1 MFVRTAGRWACIFA
15 FVSSAAIVAV
25 SCGGASNGS
34 VFNGNG
40 EGDGS
45 ADATSSSSSG
55 GSGSGSGSGGH
66 VPDGGLTGG
75 GDGSTPTCAPK
86 TCAQLGYTCGP
97 NNDGCGNVIM
107 CGSCAKPEYC
117 GGGGYSQC
125 GGGKGFGSDGGVQ
138 CTPTTC
144 QKLGFDCGPAGDGC
158 GGLLQCGMC
167 SNGDICGAQSPGVC
181 GTGGP
186 VCTGLC
192 KQQVA
197 CDAGIPTT
205 ITGRVVAGTL
215 PTYGTPDPVPG
226 VLVYVPNAPLQPFQ
240 TGVSCGCP
248 PVTGNPLVWTTTAVD
263 GTFTL
268 KNVPVGSNIPV
279 VIQLGRWR
287 REVTF
292 NVTNACTSSAVGDIR
307 MPRNRTDGVGNQAD
321 IPLTALST
329 GTIDAM
335 ECVLLKMG
343 VDAAEFTDPA
353 ASTGQR
359 IHLYVGN
366 GANGAGGMTQ
376 ETTLTSSLATLEK
389 YDQVIFPCWASPID
403 KPATDLANL
412 VSYTSAGGRMF
423 ATHFS
428 YTWLYTNVPFSQTAT
443 WVADNEFA
451 SDVGQI
457 NTTFP
462 RGATFGQWMT
472 VVGAATGTPPTFPI
486 TSPRNDFTNP
496 VPPSLTYVN
505 ATQNGT
511 FPLHYTFDTP
521 WMSANT
527 CGRVEYSDFHVS
539 DYTSAGTFPSECT
552 TNPTTGVACS
562 TAAPCPLSA
571 QEKALEYMIW
581 DLGQCLTP
589 QMPTCTPLTCAQQH
603 IGCGPAGDGCGNE
616 IMCGPCTPPQTC
628 GGGGTPSQCGYP
640 EAGTCVPTTCQKL
653 GIQCGPAGDGCG
665 GLLQCGM
672 CQAPQTCG
680 GGGTP
685 GKCGGSGSQ

>member
-15 FVSSAAIVAV
+15 LVSGTAVVAA
-25 SCGGASNGS
+25 SCGGAGNAS

-40 EGDGS
+40 DGGG
-45 ADATSSSSSG
+45 DATSSSSSG
-55 GSGSGSGSGGH
+55 GSGSGSGSIL
-66 VPDGGLTGG
+66 PEGGLTGG
-75 GDGSTPTCAPK
+75 GDGSTGGCTPK
-86 TCAQLGYTCGP
+86 TCAQLGYDCGP
-97 NNDGCGNVIM
+97 NSDGCGNVIM
-107 CGSCAKPEYC
+107 CGSCTKPAYC
-117 GGGGYSQC
+117 GGGGYSKC
-125 GGGKGFGSDGGVQ
+125 GGGTGFGPDGGVQ

-167 SNGDICGAQSPGVC
+167 SNGDICGAQSPSVC

-186 VCTGLC
+186 TCTGLC

-205 ITGRVVAGTL
+205 ITGRVVAGTI

-279 VIQLGRWR
+279 AIQLGRWR

-292 NVTNACTSSAVGDIR
+292 NVTTACASSAVGDIR
-307 MPRNRTDGVGNQAD
+307 MPRNRTDGLGNQAD

-359 IHLYVGN
+359 IHLHVGN
-366 GANGAGGMTQ
+366 GANGPGGMTQ
-376 ETTLTSSLATLEK
+376 ETTLTSSLPTLEK
-389 YDQVIFPCWASPID
+389 YDQVIFPCWASPVD
-403 KPATDLANL
+403 KPAADLANM

-443 WVADNEFA
+443 WVADNEFTSVTGDIDTSFA
-451 SDVGQI
+451 
-457 NTTFP
+457 

-472 VVGAATGTPPTFPI
+472 LVGAAAGTPPAFNI
-486 TSPRNDFTNP
+486 TSPRSDFTNP
-496 VPPSLTYVN
+496 VPPSLRYVY
-505 ATQNGT
+505 ADDPTNGNY
-511 FPLHYTFDTP
+511 PLHYTFDTP
-521 WMSANT
+521 WMSQNT

-539 DYTSAGTFPSECT
+539 DYTSIGTFPTECT

-562 TAAPCPLSA
+562 AAAPCPLDS

-589 QMPTCTPLTCAQQH
+589 QMPTCTPLTCADQH

-616 IMCGPCTPPQTC
+616 IMCGTCTPPQTC
-628 GGGGTPSQCGYP
+628 GGGGPNQCGYP
-640 EAGTCVPTTCQKL
+640 EAGSCVPTTCQKL

-665 GLLQCGM
+665 GLLQCGT
-672 CQAPQTCG
+672 CTAPQTCG